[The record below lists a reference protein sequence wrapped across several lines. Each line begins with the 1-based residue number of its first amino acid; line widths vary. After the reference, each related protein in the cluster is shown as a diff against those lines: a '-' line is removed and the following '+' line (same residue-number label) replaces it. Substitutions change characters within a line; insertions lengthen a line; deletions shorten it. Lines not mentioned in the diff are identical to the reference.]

1 VSLLLL
7 IRHALTETT
16 GMSLAGQAPG
26 IHLSER
32 GREQAEA
39 LVERLRP
46 IRLAALYASSSER
59 CVETA
64 EPLARGRRLPIRRM
78 RELMDVHYGDW
89 TGRSLRQMGRN
100 SRWRSVLANPGN
112 GRFPGGE
119 SFVEV
124 QARAVAAV
132 ERITAAHPR
141 AAVAVF
147 THADPVRLLLAHFG
161 GSHLEAFQRLVVH
174 PTSVSAVLAGPGSTP
189 RILRVNDT
197 GTLADLAPGRTG
209 SGQRKVGG

>member
-1 VSLLLL
+1 VPLLLL

-16 GMSLAGQAPG
+16 GKRLTGQSPG
-26 IHLSER
+26 IHLSEQ
-32 GREQAEA
+32 GREQAEQ

-64 EPLARGRRLPIRRM
+64 EPLARERALEIRRM
-78 RELMDVHYGDW
+78 PELMDVHYGDW
-89 TGRSLRQMGRN
+89 TGRSLRQVART
-100 SRWRSVLANPGN
+100 SRWRSVLETPST

-132 ERITAAHPR
+132 ERIATAHPR
-141 AAVAVF
+141 GAVAVF
-147 THADPVRLLLAHFG
+147 THADPVRLLLTHFG
-161 GSHLEAFQRLVVH
+161 GSHLDTFERLVVQ
-174 PTSVSAVLAGPGSTP
+174 PASISAVLADGGVP
-189 RILRVNDT
+189 RIVRVNDT
-197 GTLADLAPGRTG
+197 GGLSDLAPPRRPRRAP
-209 SGQRKVGG
+209 RKVGG